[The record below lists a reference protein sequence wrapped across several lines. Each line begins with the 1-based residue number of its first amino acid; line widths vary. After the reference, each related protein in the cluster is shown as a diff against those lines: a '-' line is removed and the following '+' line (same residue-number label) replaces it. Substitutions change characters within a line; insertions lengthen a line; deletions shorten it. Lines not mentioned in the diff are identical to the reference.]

1 VIGSERVGP
10 VSGIEDL
17 VIDGVVEPPNLSSDS
32 DFELGAGM
40 ALAVKLDL
48 HDLKGGGY
56 RVEVVVAV
64 TEDGVRPLNKLVL
77 EQPDD
82 FAVQR

>member
-1 VIGSERVGP
+1 
-10 VSGIEDL
+10 
-17 VIDGVVEPPNLSSDS
+17 
-32 DFELGAGM
+32 M
-40 ALAVKLDL
+40 TLAVKLDL
-48 HDLKGGGY
+48 HNLIGGGY

-77 EQPDD
+77 EEPDD